1 MPHERRRSHPPHG
14 RRQQDPPT
22 RESRLDALLQQLRGV
37 VSARHPNHRG
47 LHLRLL
53 QQVHHRVQQRLLGSV
68 REQVKLFQ
76 HEDHAA
82 SPVLQHPEH
91 LAHER
96 HVLGE
101 AGGPAELE
109 LLRLEPEA
117 QLLGNLPHRDAL
129 IRVKHPVE
137 TYGEDAVAVS
147 LAELSQR
154 GVQHQSLAA
163 APGAHEQHGVV
174 LPARDRVGEDVGEV
188 PLMLAKLGAKIKRG
202 FSRRGVA
209 GRREETPAEVPHG
222 GVSRARV
229 HDDDA
234 RILRGVRGGFRR
246 LYRSL
251 VVGGCFSGGVFVFP
265 RRRERRSES
274 RGDPTRNVE
283 GRHHA
288 LVPRD
293 VRPARSLE
301 RGEAVVRGGRRGAA
315 TFTRVDRAASVFS
328 VVVVGRGLRRG
339 DVPFGVV
346 PVVDV
351 ASGVDRLG
359 RRRRFP
365 LVAVSSSRRRPR
377 RRESFFFFFFST
389 PGLDGVAH
397 GRGQVPGRRGLVPD
411 DARRLRLREVHHVL
425 GAPEPLAVG

>member
-1 MPHERRRSHPPHG
+1 MSHERRRSHPPHG

-22 RESRLDALLQQLRGV
+22 REPRLDALLQQLRGV
-37 VSARHPNHRG
+37 VPARHPNHRG

-82 SPVLQHPEH
+82 APVLQHPEH

-137 TYGEDAVAVS
+137 THGEDAVAVR

-174 LPARDRVGEDVGEV
+174 LPARDRVGEDVREV

-209 GRREETPAEVPHG
+209 GRRE
-222 GVSRARV
+222 
-229 HDDDA
+229 
-234 RILRGVRGGFRR
+234 
-246 LYRSL
+246 
-251 VVGGCFSGGVFVFP
+251 
-265 RRRERRSES
+265 
-274 RGDPTRNVE
+274 
-283 GRHHA
+283 
-288 LVPRD
+288 
-293 VRPARSLE
+293 
-301 RGEAVVRGGRRGAA
+301 
-315 TFTRVDRAASVFS
+315 
-328 VVVVGRGLRRG
+328 
-339 DVPFGVV
+339 
-346 PVVDV
+346 
-351 ASGVDRLG
+351 
-359 RRRRFP
+359 
-365 LVAVSSSRRRPR
+365 RRPR
-377 RRESFFFFFFST
+377 RYRTAAS
-389 PGLDGVAH
+389 PGRATTTIGGSSAGSPAGGAVRWPSLDG
-397 GRGQVPGRRGLVPD
+397 
-411 DARRLRLREVHHVL
+411 
-425 GAPEPLAVG
+425 PL